1 MEYRVEELAAAS
13 GVNVDTLR
21 FYQARGLL
29 PHPARR
35 GRVALYGDAHLE
47 RLRRIRELRRE
58 GFSLAQIQRL
68 LAQAPGAEAS
78 DRLLEAL
85 RQSVGARTLSRAEL
99 AAEAGVPEP
108 LVRAVEA
115 TGLLQPVQLAGEERF
130 HEADVELARAGLAI
144 LGAGFPLDE
153 LLAQAQRHGRNVEAL
168 CDAAIELFDRHVRKR
183 GPAAGDP
190 EAIAESFRRLLP
202 QVTRAVALH
211 FQRTLVQRALR
222 RLEDKR
228 ENEALAQALAA
239 TGAGRLAVDVAW
251 RS

>member
-1 MEYRVEELAAAS
+1 MDYRVEELAGAS

-29 PHPARR
+29 PHPSRR
-35 GRVALYGDAHLE
+35 GRVAVYGDAHLE
-47 RLRRIRELRRE
+47 RLRRIRELQRE

-68 LAQAPGAEAS
+68 LDQAAAPEGS

-115 TGLLQPVQLAGEERF
+115 TGLLQPVARGGEERF
-130 HEADVELARAGLAI
+130 HEGDVELARAGLAI

-153 LLAQAQRHGRNVEAL
+153 LLAHAQSHARNVEAL

-239 TGAGRLAVDVAW
+239 TGAGRLAIDVAW
-251 RS
+251 RP